1 LLQYQLEIVLDQNR
15 IVGNIV
21 NTQSTY
27 NLYGKQLNTG
37 DLYLSNGGQ
46 IDATAGSTVV
56 FEGDDSQSQKALL
69 CIP

>member
-1 LLQYQLEIVLDQNR
+1 VLDQNR

-56 FEGDDSQSQKALL
+56 FEGDDSHYPRKRFCVYRS
-69 CIP
+69 